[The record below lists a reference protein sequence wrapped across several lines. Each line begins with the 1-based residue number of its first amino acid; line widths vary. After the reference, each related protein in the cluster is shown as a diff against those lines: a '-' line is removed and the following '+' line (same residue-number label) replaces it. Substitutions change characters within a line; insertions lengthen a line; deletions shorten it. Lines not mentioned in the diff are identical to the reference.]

1 MDYFNLIIM
10 YHEVNDPPTL
20 NPDGGGDRTVD
31 VIEGSSIILT
41 CYSNSAIGDLYQ
53 WIHPNG
59 LMTPGAPANSPIEVT
74 LNNITR
80 NESGVYI
87 CQGSRNGTIDSTLKN
102 NVTLNVQC
110 ELLHIF
116 YCVAFTHYNIEL
128 MLYASVPNLL
138 QTDPNTHS
146 LLEINVVN
154 INVSSFLVLMSL
166 LTYDFIPYF
175 SLQCYLYIYMHIL
188 HCSFNCSMFTC
199 MYIFTH
205 VLIFISIHV
214 HVNIASI

>member
-1 MDYFNLIIM
+1 MDYFNLIILH
-10 YHEVNDPPTL
+10 HEVNNPPTL
-20 NPDGGGDRTVD
+20 NPDGDGDRTVD

-41 CYSNSAIGDLYQ
+41 CDSNSAIGDLYQ

-59 LMTPGAPANSPIEVT
+59 LMTPGAPASSPVQVT
-74 LNNITR
+74 LNTITR

-110 ELLHIF
+110 KLIHIF
-116 YCVAFTHYNIEL
+116 YCVALTHYNIEL
-128 MLYASVPNLL
+128 MLYASVSNLL

-154 INVSSFLVLMSL
+154 INVSNS
-166 LTYDFIPYF
+166 
-175 SLQCYLYIYMHIL
+175 
-188 HCSFNCSMFTC
+188 
-199 MYIFTH
+199 
-205 VLIFISIHV
+205 
-214 HVNIASI
+214 